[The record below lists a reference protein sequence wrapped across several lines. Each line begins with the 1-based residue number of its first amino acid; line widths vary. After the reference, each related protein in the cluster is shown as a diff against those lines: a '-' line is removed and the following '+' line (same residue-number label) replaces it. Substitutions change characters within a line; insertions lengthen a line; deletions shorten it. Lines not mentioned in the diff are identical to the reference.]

1 MPENEVVL
9 VVGAGPGLGA
19 AVARRFAAAS
29 MPVAVSTRT
38 QATVDSVASKIIA
51 GGGTAKPYAADATDE
66 NAVTALF
73 DQVEDDLG
81 SIGVVVYNAGAF
93 ARTSVVETSAEAFE
107 NSWRIGC
114 FGGFLVGREAARRM
128 LPRKQGTIL
137 ITGATA
143 ALRGSANFVNLA
155 VGKFGLRALAQSMA
169 RELGPEGIHVAHII
183 IDGVIAS
190 DDRGQDQDGQTADD
204 LLSPDAIA
212 QTYYDL
218 YTQHRSAWT
227 LEVDLRPWVER
238 F

>member
-1 MPENEVVL
+1 MAEPEAVL

-19 AVARRFAAAS
+19 AVARRFAEAG

-38 QATVDSVASKIIA
+38 EGTVEAIASQINSA
-51 GGGTAKPYAADATDE
+51 GGTAKAFAADATDE
-66 NAVTALF
+66 DAVIALF
-73 DQVEDDLG
+73 DRVEKELG
-81 SIGVVVYNAGAF
+81 PIGITVFNAGAF
-93 ARTSVVETSAEAFE
+93 ARATVLETPAEDFE
-107 NSWRIGC
+107 KYWRIGC
-114 FGGFLVGREAARRM
+114 FGGFLVAREAARRM

-169 RELGPEGIHVAHII
+169 RELGPAGIHVAHVI
-183 IDGVIAS
+183 IDGVIAAEH
-190 DDRGQDQDGQTADD
+190 RDQTSKTPDD
-204 LLSPDAIA
+204 LLSPEAIA
-212 QTYYDL
+212 QTYFEL
-218 YTQHRSAWT
+218 YSQHRSAWT